1 MSLNSSEAAWWLL
14 CLGAACSLQIPD
26 QAWTPGLL
34 PPENI
39 KSLVFEILSFL
50 LLKNHKNKRTQPNRP
65 GSGEVGLQTGSAN
78 SQPAFGKATSP
89 FLHSLLHEVGVRIPR
104 RRGIVRTCG
113 MTLPVN
119 CFLSIEPI
127 FTALNCILWSLTPV
141 RLHESQLTALGEQ
154 QPFCCISNQRA
165 VAGSYL

>member
-50 LLKNHKNKRTQPNRP
+50 LFKNHKNKRTQGQGKWVYKQALPIPNLPLARP
-65 GSGEVGLQTGSAN
+65 
-78 SQPAFGKATSP
+78 P
-89 FLHSLLHEVGVRIPR
+89 LHSSTHSSMRWV
-104 RRGIVRTCG
+104 
-113 MTLPVN
+113 
-119 CFLSIEPI
+119 
-127 FTALNCILWSLTPV
+127 
-141 RLHESQLTALGEQ
+141 
-154 QPFCCISNQRA
+154 
-165 VAGSYL
+165 